1 MKKSNK
7 IIGFH
12 SGHDCS
18 YCIFENGIPIV
29 HNELE
34 RFTRK
39 KEHLGDALN
48 FLFPCKNSSSTFA
61 CVSPSKAL
69 ACKFNKL
76 FGFSNSSA
84 PGKNPNKHQFKAAKR
99 LVLPTP
105 FSALINVTF
114 LVLSVE
120 NHRSLIP

>member
-7 IIGFH
+7 LIGFH

-48 FLFPCKNSSSTFA
+48 FLFQTYDDYKDVKHFTQVVDNWKGGFRVRYPDTATEMDKLIEKKGGSFHYFGHHFA
-61 CVSPSKAL
+61 
-69 ACKFNKL
+69 
-76 FGFSNSSA
+76 
-84 PGKNPNKHQFKAAKR
+84 HAANA
-99 LVLPTP
+99 
-105 FSALINVTF
+105 F
-114 LVLSVE
+114 
-120 NHRSLIP
+120 